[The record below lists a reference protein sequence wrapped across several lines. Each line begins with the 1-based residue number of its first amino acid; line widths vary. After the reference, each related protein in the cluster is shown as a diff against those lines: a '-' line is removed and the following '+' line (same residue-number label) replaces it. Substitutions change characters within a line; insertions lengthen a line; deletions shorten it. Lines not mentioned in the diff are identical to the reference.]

1 MRILITAGFDANGI
15 VLLRKY
21 GDVRY
26 EYYGNTSHYGGKL
39 RVLTGDSL
47 ISALSG
53 VSIFITEVDQ
63 VSQDVLANTDT
74 LKLIAVCRGNPVNV
88 CVEEAT
94 KRGVLVL
101 NTPGRNAEGVA
112 ELTVFL
118 MLILARQVPQAVRA
132 LQGQEDKFSKITRIL
147 TECKGTEL
155 WNKTVG
161 LVGLGAIGRKV
172 AARLK
177 PFEMNLIAYDPYI
190 DPKIPKEL
198 GIELVNLD
206 ELLIRSDFVSL
217 HASVTPES
225 RGMLGAREFNLMKPT
240 AYFINT
246 ARAALIDETALYEA
260 LASHEIAGAG
270 LDVFMD
276 EPPPP
281 DYPLLTLDNV
291 VATPHIGGNTH
302 EVATRQSQI
311 VTSDIMRVLRGERPL
326 YAVNPEVLLDF
337 DLTDLQV
344 SEARHEGGRC

>member
-15 VLLRKY
+15 ALLRRY

-118 MLILARQVPQAVRA
+118 MLILARQVPPS
-132 LQGQEDKFSKITRIL
+132 G
-147 TECKGTEL
+147 KGASRT
-155 WNKTVG
+155 
-161 LVGLGAIGRKV
+161 GR
-172 AARLK
+172 
-177 PFEMNLIAYDPYI
+177 
-190 DPKIPKEL
+190 
-198 GIELVNLD
+198 
-206 ELLIRSDFVSL
+206 
-217 HASVTPES
+217 
-225 RGMLGAREFNLMKPT
+225 
-240 AYFINT
+240 
-246 ARAALIDETALYEA
+246 
-260 LASHEIAGAG
+260 
-270 LDVFMD
+270 
-276 EPPPP
+276 
-281 DYPLLTLDNV
+281 
-291 VATPHIGGNTH
+291 
-302 EVATRQSQI
+302 
-311 VTSDIMRVLRGERPL
+311 
-326 YAVNPEVLLDF
+326 
-337 DLTDLQV
+337 
-344 SEARHEGGRC
+344 

>member
-1 MRILITAGFDANGI
+1 MRD
-15 VLLRKY
+15 
-21 GDVRY
+21 RY
-26 EYYGNTSHYGGKL
+26 
-39 RVLTGDSL
+39 
-47 ISALSG
+47 
-53 VSIFITEVDQ
+53 
-63 VSQDVLANTDT
+63 
-74 LKLIAVCRGNPVNV
+74 
-88 CVEEAT
+88 
-94 KRGVLVL
+94 
-101 NTPGRNAEGVA
+101 
-112 ELTVFL
+112 
-118 MLILARQVPQAVRA
+118 PQAVRA

-302 EVATRQSQI
+302 EVVTRQSQI

-326 YAVNPEVLLDF
+326 YVVNPEVLLDF